1 MSPNNTKIFETENTR
16 FPIGYLAG
24 GKQVGYLK
32 AWPKELNLGKQFLYV
47 ARVLQGVLT
56 KWAKPGEIDGQGSCF
71 LFIREEAET
80 ESLIAIRL

>member
-16 FPIGYLAG
+16 FPIGYLSG
-24 GKQVGYLK
+24 GKQVGCLK
-32 AWPKELNLGKQFLYV
+32 AWPKELKQFLYV